1 MHLLAVLA
9 VETLGQEVR
18 CLLAFKQAAAGEGL
32 CGRLAPIPRQLS
44 AGCGMA
50 WLEPEAAAE
59 LLDSLAQRSGI
70 VLEQAVV
77 LEL

>member
-1 MHLLAVLA
+1 MARRKVKTAVA
-9 VETLGQEVR
+9 SFHTTDA
-18 CLLAFKQAAAGEGL
+18 LAFKQAAAGEGL
-32 CGRLAPIPRQLS
+32 RGRLAPIPRQLS

-50 WLEPEAAAE
+50 GLEPEAAAE

-70 VLEQAVV
+70 ELEQAVV

>member
-1 MHLLAVLA
+1 
-9 VETLGQEVR
+9 
-18 CLLAFKQAAAGEGL
+18 
-32 CGRLAPIPRQLS
+32 
-44 AGCGMA
+44 MA

-70 VLEQAVV
+70 ELEQAVV